1 MRTWIKDPVATWTG
15 NELQAPKGV
24 IVEDSTIIELVIDEP
39 ASTWDIIHE
48 ASDCV
53 LIPGLIN
60 CHHHFFQTLTRAL
73 PVALNKELFDWLTAL
88 YPIWANLT
96 EEAIAASTRTA
107 LAELLLSGCT
117 TTSDHHYVFP
127 VGCRQAIDIQA
138 EVAGAMGIRAILT
151 RGSMSLGK
159 SAGGLPPDEV
169 VQDAETILRDSERL
183 IDKYHDSSDGA
194 LLQIALAPCSP
205 FSVTTELMRDSAQLA
220 RSKGVLLHTHLAE
233 TEDEISF
240 CLEMF
245 GRRLLD
251 HFTEVDWL
259 QDDTWLAHGIH
270 FTQDEIN
277 RLGNA
282 NVAISH
288 CPSSNMILSSGICP
302 VNDLAQAGCSIG
314 LGVDGSASND
324 CSNLMQEV
332 RQAFLIQ
339 RLRYGSANFS
349 HENALHLATAGGA
362 ELFHRRDI
370 GQIAVGL
377 KADLALFNLNELR
390 FAGTGNPIA
399 AIVLCGAHKADA
411 VMVNGEWRVK
421 SGELVNADIEQI
433 RAEQKLA
440 ALTLLT

>member
-53 LIPGLIN
+53 IIPGLIN

-138 EVAGAMGIRAILT
+138 EVAGTMGIRAILT

-233 TEDEISF
+233 TEDENSF

-245 GRRLLD
+245 GRRPLD
-251 HFTEVDWL
+251 HLTEVGWL

>member
-15 NELQAPKGV
+15 NKLQAPKGV

-233 TEDEISF
+233 TEDENSF

-245 GRRLLD
+245 GRRPLD
-251 HFTEVDWL
+251 HLTEVGWL

-270 FTQDEIN
+270 FTQDEIT
-277 RLGNA
+277 RLGDA

-399 AIVLCGAHKADA
+399 AIVLCGAHQADA

>member
-183 IDKYHDSSDGA
+183 IDRYHDSSDGA

-233 TEDEISF
+233 TEDENSF

-245 GRRLLD
+245 GRRPLD
-251 HFTEVDWL
+251 HLTEVGWL

-270 FTQDEIN
+270 FTQDEIT
-277 RLGNA
+277 RLGDA

-399 AIVLCGAHKADA
+399 AIVLCGAHQADA

>member
-53 LIPGLIN
+53 IIPGLIN

-233 TEDEISF
+233 TEDENSF

-245 GRRLLD
+245 GRRPLD
-251 HFTEVDWL
+251 HLTEVGWL

-270 FTQDEIN
+270 FTQDEII
-277 RLGNA
+277 RLGDA

-399 AIVLCGAHKADA
+399 AIVLCGAHQADA

>member
-15 NELQAPKGV
+15 NELQAPNGV

-233 TEDEISF
+233 TEDENSF

-245 GRRLLD
+245 GRRPLD
-251 HFTEVDWL
+251 HLTEVGWL

-270 FTQDEIN
+270 FTQDEII
-277 RLGNA
+277 RLGDA

-399 AIVLCGAHKADA
+399 AIVLCGAHQADA

>member
-15 NELQAPKGV
+15 NELQAPNGV

-233 TEDEISF
+233 TEDENSF

-245 GRRLLD
+245 GRRPLD
-251 HFTEVDWL
+251 HLTEVGWL

-399 AIVLCGAHKADA
+399 AIVLCGAHQADA

>member
-73 PVALNKELFDWLTAL
+73 PAALNKELFDWLTAL

-233 TEDEISF
+233 TEDENSF

-245 GRRLLD
+245 GRRPLD
-251 HFTEVDWL
+251 HLTEVGWL

-302 VNDLAQAGCSIG
+302 VNDLAQAGCSVG

-399 AIVLCGAHKADA
+399 AIVLCGAHQADA

-433 RAEQKLA
+433 RAEQELA

>member
-233 TEDEISF
+233 TEDENSF

-245 GRRLLD
+245 GRRPLD
-251 HFTEVDWL
+251 HLTEVGWL

-270 FTQDEIN
+270 FTQDEIT
-277 RLGNA
+277 RLGDA

-399 AIVLCGAHKADA
+399 AIVLCGAHQADA